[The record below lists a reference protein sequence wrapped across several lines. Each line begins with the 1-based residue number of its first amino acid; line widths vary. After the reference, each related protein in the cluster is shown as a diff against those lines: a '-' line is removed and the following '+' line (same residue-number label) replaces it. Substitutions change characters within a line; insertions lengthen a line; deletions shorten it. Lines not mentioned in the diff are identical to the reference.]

1 MAESHDL
8 PLLHPHRRRDDLPVL
23 RNFANAMP
31 LLPRVAAS
39 MKHLLEL
46 LLCGTIGT
54 YCLMRCVAIMPR
66 VIAEA
71 QAVVRMVGERRR
83 EIEAIEEGV
92 N

>member
-1 MAESHDL
+1 
-8 PLLHPHRRRDDLPVL
+8 
-23 RNFANAMP
+23 
-31 LLPRVAAS
+31 